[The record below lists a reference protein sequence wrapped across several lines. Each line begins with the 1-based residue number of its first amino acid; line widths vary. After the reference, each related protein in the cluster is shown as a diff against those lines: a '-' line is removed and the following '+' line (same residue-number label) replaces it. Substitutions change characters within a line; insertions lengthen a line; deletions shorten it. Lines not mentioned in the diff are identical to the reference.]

1 MKKIVKKVKMKMQ
14 ITIDVLSF
22 IWGFVF
28 GILSW
33 IVIDWIKTRNNAK
46 EISRIKNGEKNE

>member
-1 MKKIVKKVKMKMQ
+1 MKKVKMKMQ

-33 IVIDWIKTRNNAK
+33 IVIDWIKTKNNVK
-46 EISRIKNGEKNE
+46 EIMRIINGEENE